1 MADVT
6 LSGTTGAGITGSSG
20 TLGQIRLVA
29 GLRWRILRNLMRV
42 RNSRLDIIGLVMAA
56 IFAGAFVIGL
66 CWLFGWGAYF
76 SVSTGHLAWF
86 LLLFWSIGLFWQAF
100 PLFIAGFGAPFEFRT
115 LLRFPLRFSA
125 FYIIGLAYGLADF
138 AAVCGVGWLVSI
150 AVGVGIARFALLP
163 QVALVVVLFIWM
175 NITLECL
182 VSSWLERLLA
192 RRRTRE
198 LLFGLFI
205 LLSVSAQFL
214 RPAVIDYTEGAH
226 AYVSLQRLL
235 SYLSP
240 FPPSLA
246 ASAVIAAG
254 EGHPLHFLTRVG
266 VLLIYIVILSTLL
279 WQRFAAQ
286 YRGEELSETS
296 APTKATTSSRITTK
310 QKSDPFGFLSPQLG
324 AILTKEVK
332 YLARNGF
339 VLISLLMPPLLV
351 LLFSSQFAGKHPSVT
366 HTRITSDTFFP
377 GMMGY
382 LVLMLMTPA
391 YNCFAYE
398 SKGIRN
404 YYTAPIRFRD
414 VLLAK
419 NLMYAAILVFE
430 ITLATILLSI
440 RIGLPSAPVFAA
452 TILALVF
459 AVAGQF
465 TIADWVSLSF
475 PRKLEYGSMRGQ
487 RGSGLSVWIAFGVQ
501 ILLAGICTV
510 ILFAGRWTKSPWLP
524 AEAFAVL
531 ALASLAGYFA
541 ALDALSNAA
550 EKKKEVLIETLSK

>member
-1 MADVT
+1 VADVT
-6 LSGTTGAGITGSSG
+6 GAASGLGIFA
-20 TLGQIRLVA
+20 QILLIA
-29 GLRWRILRNLMRV
+29 ELRWRTLRNLIRN
-42 RNSRLDIIGLVMAA
+42 RNSRFDLIGLVLAA
-56 IFAGAFVIGL
+56 LFASVFVVGL
-66 CWLFGWGAYF
+66 CGLFWWGAYF
-76 SVSTGHLAWF
+76 SASTGRFEWL
-86 LLLFWSIGLFWQAF
+86 LLLFWSVCLFWQAF
-100 PLFIAGFGAPFEFRT
+100 PIFIAGFGAPFEFRT

-138 AAVCGVGWLVSI
+138 AAVCGTCWLLSI
-150 AVGVGIARFALLP
+150 AVGVGMAKLTLLP
-163 QVALVVVLFIWM
+163 AVLFVIILLIWM
-175 NITLECL
+175 NVTLERL
-182 VSSWLERLLA
+182 LSSWLERLLA

-214 RPAVIDYTEGAH
+214 RPAIIHYTEGVRA
-226 AYVSLQRLL
+226 SDSIQRLVA
-235 SYLSP
+235 YASP

-246 ASAVIAAG
+246 GSAVIAAG
-254 EGHPLHFLTRVG
+254 EGHLAQFFVN
-266 VLLIYIVILSTLL
+266 VIALLFYIAILSGLL
-279 WQRFAAQ
+279 WRRFAAR

-296 APTKATTSSRITTK
+296 AAVRSVAKRRDLTEQTS
-310 QKSDPFGFLSPQLG
+310 KSDPLGFLSPQMA
-324 AILTKEVK
+324 AILIKEFK
-332 YLARNGF
+332 YLVRNGF

-382 LVLMLMTPA
+382 LILMLMTPA

-398 SKGIRN
+398 GKGIRN
-404 YYTAPIRFRD
+404 YFTAPIRFRD

-419 NLMYAAILVFE
+419 NLIYAAILIFE

-440 RIGLPSAPVFAA
+440 RIGLPSGPVLAA

-487 RGSGLSVWIAFGVQ
+487 RGSGVSIWIAFGVQ
-501 ILLAGICTV
+501 ILLAGICTL
-510 ILFAGRWTKSPWLP
+510 ILFTGRWTGNPWLP
-524 AEAFAVL
+524 AEAFVVL
-531 ALASLAGYFA
+531 AAASLGGYFA
-541 ALDALSNAA
+541 ALDALSGVA

>member
-6 LSGTTGAGITGSSG
+6 GGPGLFA
-20 TLGQIRLVA
+20 QIRLVA
-29 GLRWRILRNLMRV
+29 ELRWRTLGNLIRK
-42 RNSRLDIIGLVMAA
+42 RNSRLDLIGLVFATF
-56 IFAGAFVIGL
+56 FAGLFVIGL
-66 CWLFGWGAYF
+66 CGLFWWGAYS
-76 SVSTGHLAWF
+76 SVSNGRLGWL
-86 LLLFWSIGLFWQAF
+86 LLLFWSIFLFWQAF

-138 AAVCGVGWLVSI
+138 AAVCGTCWLLSV
-150 AVGVGIARFALLP
+150 AVGIGMARPALIPSVLF
-163 QVALVVVLFIWM
+163 VVLLFILM
-175 NITLECL
+175 NITLERL
-182 VSSWLERLLA
+182 LSSWLERLLA
-192 RRRTRE
+192 RKRTRE
-198 LLFGLFI
+198 LLFGFFI
-205 LLSVSAQFL
+205 LLSVSAQFI
-214 RPAVIDYTEGAH
+214 RPAIIRFTQGAH
-226 AYVSLQRLL
+226 ASVSAQHLL

-246 ASAVIAAG
+246 SSAVTAAG
-254 EGHPLHFLTRVG
+254 EGHLSQFATSIGALF
-266 VLLIYIVILSTLL
+266 IYIAILSALL
-279 WQRFAAQ
+279 WRRFAAQ

-296 APTKATTSSRITTK
+296 APARAVPALSAVPQHTKP
-310 QKSDPFGFLSPQLG
+310 DPLGFLSPPVA
-324 AILTKEVK
+324 AILTKEIK
-332 YLARNGF
+332 YLLRNGF

-366 HTRITSDTFFP
+366 HTRITADSFFP

-382 LVLMLMTPA
+382 LILMLMTPA

-419 NLMYAAILVFE
+419 NLMYALILVFE
-430 ITLATILLSI
+430 IVLSITLLSI
-440 RIGLPSAPVFAA
+440 RIGLPSGPVFAA

-465 TIADWVSLSF
+465 AIADWVSLSF

-487 RGSGLSVWIAFGVQ
+487 RGSGVSIWIAFGVQ
-501 ILLAGICTV
+501 ILLAGICTT
-510 ILFAGRWTKSPWLP
+510 ILFTGRWMGNPWLP
-524 AEAFAVL
+524 AEAFA
-531 ALASLAGYFA
+531 ALAAASLGGYFA
-541 ALDALSNAA
+541 ALDALSVVA
-550 EKKKEVLIETLSK
+550 EKKKEVLIETLSR

>member
-1 MADVT
+1 VADVT
-6 LSGTTGAGITGSSG
+6 LSGTTGGPGIFA
-20 TLGQIRLVA
+20 QIRLVA

-42 RNSRLDIIGLVMAA
+42 RNSRLDIIGLILAA

-76 SVSTGHLAWF
+76 SVSTGHFAWL

-100 PLFIAGFGAPFEFRT
+100 PLFVAGFGAPFEFRT

-125 FYIIGLAYGLADF
+125 FYLIGLAYGLADF
-138 AAVCGVGWLVSI
+138 AAACGACWLLSIGVGVSL
-150 AVGVGIARFALLP
+150 ARLALFP
-163 QVALVVVLFIWM
+163 QIALVIVLFIWM
-175 NITLECL
+175 NITLERL
-182 VSSWLERLLA
+182 LSSWLERLLA

-214 RPAVIDYTEGAH
+214 RPAIIHYTEGAH
-226 AYVSLQRLL
+226 ASVSLQRLV

-246 ASAVIAAG
+246 GSAVIAAG
-254 EGHPLHFLTRVG
+254 EGHSLQFVTSVG
-266 VLLIYIVILSTLL
+266 ALLIYIVMLSALL

-296 APTKATTSSRITTK
+296 AAVKAVAYSSPTAIER
-310 QKSDPFGFLSPQLG
+310 KSDPFGLLSPQFG

-332 YLARNGF
+332 YLFRNGF
-339 VLISLLMPPLLV
+339 VLISLLMPPVLV
-351 LLFSSQFAGKHPSVT
+351 LLFSSQFSGKHPTVT
-366 HTRITSDTFFP
+366 HTRITPDFFFP

-382 LVLMLMTPA
+382 LILMLMTPA

-404 YYTAPIRFRD
+404 YYTAPIRFRE

-419 NLMYAAILVFE
+419 NLMYAVIIVFE
-430 ITLATILLSI
+430 IVVATTLLSI
-440 RIGLPSAPVFAA
+440 RVGLPSGPVLAA

-465 TIADWVSLSF
+465 AIADWVSLSF

-487 RGSGLSVWIAFGVQ
+487 RGSGVSVWIAFGVQ

-510 ILFAGRWTKSPWLP
+510 ILFAGRWAKNPWLP

-541 ALDALSNAA
+541 ALDSLSNVA